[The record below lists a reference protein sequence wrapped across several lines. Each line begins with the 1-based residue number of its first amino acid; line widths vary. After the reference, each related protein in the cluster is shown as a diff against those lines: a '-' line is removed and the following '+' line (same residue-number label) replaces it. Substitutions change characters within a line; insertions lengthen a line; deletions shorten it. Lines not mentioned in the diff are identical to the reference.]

1 MIKTK
6 KLAFSAVT
14 VRQLTQN
21 MSEEQLRGVGGGA
34 GGTTIVG
41 SGITNDFN
49 LCGQTKTT
57 TIVNPTTG
65 TCDPNACTSTNANR
79 LDLC

>member
-1 MIKTK
+1 MIKNK

-34 GGTTIVG
+34 GGTTIA
-41 SGITNDFN
+41 SGGYTNDVN
-49 LCGQTKTT
+49 LCGNTKTT
-57 TIVNPTTG
+57 TVINPTTG
-65 TCDPNACTSTNANR
+65 TCNPNACTSTNANR
-79 LDLC
+79 LDAC